1 MLDDALDPVFSF
13 FKCRVCALLVVGA
26 GDVVDFGERERWRE
40 SLEKAPS
47 APTGGAI

>member
-1 MLDDALDPVFSF
+1 MHLTLFFFSF
-13 FKCRVCALLVVGA
+13 FKYRVCALLVVGA
-26 GDVVDFGERERWRE
+26 GDVVDFGERERGGERE